1 MRTNE
6 IKNRIDEIKKCKEK
20 DRRKDL
26 VYRTYKYKYDF
37 LQYDT
42 IRYFGDSIYN
52 GKISIDETET
62 DHSSLLNDLTDFYDR
77 SRPKRVEAKN
87 KKKTYL

>member
-26 VYRTYKYKYDF
+26 VYRTYKDKYDF

-62 DHSSLLNDLTDFYDR
+62 DQSSLLNDLTDFYDR
-77 SRPKRVEAKN
+77 SRPKRAEAKN